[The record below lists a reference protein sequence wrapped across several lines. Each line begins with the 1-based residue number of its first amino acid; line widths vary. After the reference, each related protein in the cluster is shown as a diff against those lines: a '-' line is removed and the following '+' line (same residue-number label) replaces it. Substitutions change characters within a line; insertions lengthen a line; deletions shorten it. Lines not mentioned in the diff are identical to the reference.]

1 MKITSIPQI
10 YRHVN
15 RWREILSILSKYG
28 LADWLSHVDIEL
40 AKNLLKNQQ
49 GEALARQSRERRIRL
64 ALVELGPTFIK
75 LGQILSTRAD
85 LVGRELADELSHLQD
100 NAPADDPA
108 VIRAIISTELG
119 KSVDDLFEQ
128 FDEVPLASAS
138 IGQVHQARLKTGER
152 VAVKVQHAGIERKV
166 EIDLEVMAGLAQL
179 AERLP
184 DMAVYR
190 PRSTV
195 AEFQRILRRELDFER
210 EERNMLEFGR
220 QFAGDATVRIPA
232 PFPELCSRRVLTM
245 DLLEGVKVSNTT
257 RLREAG
263 FDLQEVA
270 QRGADMYLKMIF
282 DHGFYHAD
290 PHPGNLMIL
299 PGNVLG
305 LLDFGMVGRLDD
317 QLREDFEGMLLAIV
331 GRDATQLTTI
341 IARMGQTPPDLD
353 FAGLSLDVAEF
364 VSHYGNQPADQ
375 LNLGE
380 MLNEMTDMIRRHQI
394 MLPSRVALL
403 LKVFVMLEGTSRLL
417 HPKFSLLEVMR
428 PHQKK
433 MFLRRV
439 SPARQLK
446 KMRRIYFDLEH
457 LIEVLP
463 RRVLDIMQQ
472 FESGKLDVHLDHRGL
487 EPSVN
492 RLVLGMLSSAIF
504 LGSALLLSHKVAAP
518 LWDISIPGTLGCMVS
533 VAMGLRVLWAI
544 RKSGNLDRRK

>member
-15 RWREILSILSKYG
+15 RWREILAVLSKYG
-28 LADWLSHVDIEL
+28 LADWLSHIDIEL
-40 AKNLLKNQQ
+40 AKNLLKNRQ

-85 LVGRELADELSHLQD
+85 LVGRDLADELSHLQD
-100 NAPADDPA
+100 DAPADDPA
-108 VIRAIISTELG
+108 VVRETISAELG
-119 KSVDDLFEQ
+119 QSVDNLFEQ
-128 FDEVPLASAS
+128 FDELPLASAS

-166 EIDLEVMAGLAQL
+166 AIDLDIMAGLAQL
-179 AERLP
+179 AEKLP
-184 DMAVYR
+184 DLAAYR
-190 PRSTV
+190 PQSTV

-210 EERNMLEFGR
+210 EERNMLEFAR
-220 QFAGDATVRIPA
+220 QFADDATVRIPT
-232 PFPELCSRRVLTM
+232 PFPELCTRRVLTM
-245 DLLEGVKVSNTT
+245 DLLEGIKVSDTT

-263 FDLQEVA
+263 YDTEEVA
-270 QRGADMYLKMIF
+270 HRGADMYLKMIF

-290 PHPGNLMIL
+290 PHPGNMVIL

-305 LLDFGMVGRLDD
+305 LLDFGMVGRLDE
-317 QLREDFEGMLLAIV
+317 QLREDFEGMLLAVV
-331 GRDATQLTTI
+331 GRDATGLTTI
-341 IARMGQTPPDLD
+341 IARIGQTPADLD

-364 VSHYGNQPADQ
+364 VSHFGNQPADR

-380 MLNEMTDMIRRHQI
+380 MLNEMTDMIRRHKI
-394 MLPSRVALL
+394 MLPGRVALL
-403 LKVFVMLEGTSRLL
+403 IKVFAMLEGTSRLL
-417 HPKFSLLEVMR
+417 NPKFSLIEVMR

-433 MFLRRV
+433 MFLRRI
-439 SPARQLK
+439 SPKRQLK
-446 KMRRIYFDLEH
+446 KMRRIYFELEH
-457 LIEVLP
+457 LVEVLP

-472 FESGKLDVHLDHRGL
+472 FESGKLDVHLVHRGL

-504 LGSALLLSHKVAAP
+504 LGSTLLLSRQVLP
-518 LWDISIPGTLGCMVS
+518 LLSVSVPGALGCLVS
-533 VAMGLRVLWAI
+533 LAMGLRVLWAI